1 MGRAERRSGRGDG
14 VGTNGARSVAEECR
28 EGSAPGGDRKG
39 RGAGAFSLT
48 PALTRMNALCAI
60 TRRYHAGTMTGAAR
74 SRRPASAKRKS
85 AGAKKQKPKR
95 AAGGASATGRAGASG
110 TGKPAKARAPRYRY
124 SVYVIE
130 LHPRVWNSAKFR
142 VANPGHDHGK
152 ACVYVGST
160 GLTPEAR
167 FAKHK
172 AGIQANRFVQE
183 HGVRLLPA
191 LYAVYNP
198 MPYAAALAMEVE
210 LADGLREQGFAVWQ
224 G

>member
-1 MGRAERRSGRGDG
+1 
-14 VGTNGARSVAEECR
+14 
-28 EGSAPGGDRKG
+28 
-39 RGAGAFSLT
+39 
-48 PALTRMNALCAI
+48 
-60 TRRYHAGTMTGAAR
+60 MTGAAR
-74 SRRPASAKRKS
+74 TRRPAGPA
-85 AGAKKQKPKR
+85 KQKPKR
-95 AAGGASATGRAGASG
+95 PARTRTTTAGSRVGA
-110 TGKPAKARAPRYRY
+110 AKAGKTAKAAKPRAPRYRY